1 MWEIFIF
8 EQLSQLILH
17 LYLDV
22 TLRAYVWPL
31 QIIISLL
38 NSKILTPFDA
48 ESLAL
53 QY

>member
-8 EQLSQLILH
+8 EQTFNIRFRW
-17 LYLDV
+17 YLDDN
-22 TLRAYVWPL
+22 LRAYVWPL

-38 NSKILTPFDA
+38 NSEILTPFDA

-53 QY
+53 QS